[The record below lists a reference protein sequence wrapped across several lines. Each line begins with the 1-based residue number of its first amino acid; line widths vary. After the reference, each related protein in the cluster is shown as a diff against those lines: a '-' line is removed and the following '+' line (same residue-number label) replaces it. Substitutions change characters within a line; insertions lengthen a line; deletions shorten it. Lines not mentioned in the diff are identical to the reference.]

1 MIKIDFNYQ
10 FVELDG
16 TIIPERPPEMVKD
29 DDGKM
34 VEKKFPPFTLRM
46 ACINVLVM
54 REQQQPGK
62 PVKEL
67 TGEEKLKR
75 YQFAQRIYNSKGLLD
90 ISPEEQVLLKQ
101 LTGRIYPAITVG
113 QAWQILDPHEAGE
126 KK

>member
-10 FVELDG
+10 FHEFDG

-67 TGEEKLKR
+67 TGEEKVKR
-75 YQFAQRIYNSKGLLD
+75 YQLAQRIYDSKGLLD

-101 LTGRIYPAITVG
+101 LIGRIYPPITVG
-113 QAWQILDPHEAGE
+113 QAFEILDPHLVGE